1 MQMRRRNR
9 STPTNMPRRILIRV
23 INIMNISYHRLYSIS
38 ALFQTIINKI
48 LPIHNFEYIE
58 HFLVFNSF
66 FFEKLY
72 HSLQIW
78 INRIIALFQQEK
90 PRKMFRHHDG
100 QIEEFS
106 RVEFLIVFISKLHVG
121 HIQQAF
127 CLFTIRIFYFF

>member
-1 MQMRRRNR
+1 MRRRNGG
-9 STPTNMPRRILIRV
+9 TPTNMPGRILIRV
-23 INIMNISYHRLYSIS
+23 INIMNICYHRLQSIS

-48 LPIHNFEYIE
+48 LPIDNFEYIE

-66 FFEKLY
+66 LFKKLY

-78 INRIIALFQQEK
+78 IKRLIARFQQEE
-90 PRKMFRHHDG
+90 PRKMFWHHDG

-106 RVEFLIVFISKLHVG
+106 RVELFIVFISKLYVG